1 VLTLAILYSIQDTWF
16 SYARLEEDAYRAARE
31 DGEQLNPDKVRDVYE
46 RAVAQ
51 VPPGAEKRLWRR
63 YIFLW
68 LFYATFEEIETK
80 VRGSS
85 PRFFHRG
92 SMADLDIPFLT
103 SC

>member
-1 VLTLAILYSIQDTWF
+1 MAIVGRSLTFSFHVFLIRQDTWF

-31 DGEQLNPDKVRDVYE
+31 DGEQLNPDKVRDIYE

-51 VPPGAEKRLWRR
+51 VPPGSEKRLWRR

-80 VRGSS
+80 VR
-85 PRFFHRG
+85 RILLR
-92 SMADLDIPFLT
+92 
-103 SC
+103 